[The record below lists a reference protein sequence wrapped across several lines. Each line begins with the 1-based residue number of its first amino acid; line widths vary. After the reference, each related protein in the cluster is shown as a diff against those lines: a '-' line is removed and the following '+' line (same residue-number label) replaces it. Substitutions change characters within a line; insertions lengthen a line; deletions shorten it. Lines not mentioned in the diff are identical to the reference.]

1 MKKLLHPGNIVLF
14 GFGGMVLFMCYLV
27 YQCTQNPS
35 IMVSKNYYE
44 QELKYQDLIDAK
56 SNTVEYS
63 DSMTIAKTE
72 GKVVFRIPL
81 SLNNK
86 LTGASVKLY
95 NRADDTKDR
104 TIDLK
109 KNEEGLYALN
119 TSDWGKG
126 NYQLKLSIHAGEK
139 QYYKEFIY

>member
-1 MKKLLHPGNIVLF
+1 
-14 GFGGMVLFMCYLV
+14 
-27 YQCTQNPS
+27 
-35 IMVSKNYYE
+35 MVSKNYYE